1 MKIPINLASRP
12 FRRDRAML
20 VASVAVG
27 ILLVACLSALIT
39 LANAD
44 SAQLADVRKEVSQLR
59 AQITAATKQQAD
71 FEAVIRKP
79 ENAQVLE
86 LTVFL
91 NTLLS
96 RKGISWTRI
105 LADLEKTMP
114 ANVKVLNIQP
124 YVTGRNQLVLSLQVG
139 SEGPEPVI
147 AFYKALEGSDL
158 FGGVTQNIYQPPS
171 QAEPLYRY
179 RFTVNYAQKL

>member
-1 MKIPINLASRP
+1 MKIPINLASEP

-20 VASVAVG
+20 VASVSVG
-27 ILLVACLSALIT
+27 VLLVISLIALVT

-44 SAQLADVRKEVSQLR
+44 SVQLADVRKEVAQLR
-59 AQITAATKQQAD
+59 TQISGTAKQQAD
-71 FEAVIRKP
+71 FEAVVRKP

-86 LTVFL
+86 LSVLL

-124 YVTGRNQLVLSLQVG
+124 YVTGRNQVVLSLQVG

-147 AFYKALEGSDL
+147 SFYKALESSDL

>member
-1 MKIPINLASRP
+1 MKIPINLASQP

-20 VASVAVG
+20 VASAAVAV
-27 ILLVACLSALIT
+27 LLVASLSILIT

-44 SAQLADVRKEVSQLR
+44 NVQLADVRKDVAQLR
-59 AQITAATKQQAD
+59 KQIAATSKQQAE

-86 LTVFL
+86 LSVFL

-105 LADLEKTMP
+105 LGDLEKTMP
-114 ANVKVLNIQP
+114 PNVKVLNIQP
-124 YVTGRNQLVLSLQVG
+124 YVSGRNQMTLSLQVG

-147 AFYKALEGSDL
+147 QFYKALEGSDL
-158 FGGVTQNIYQPPS
+158 FGSVTQNVYQPPS

-179 RFTVNYAQKL
+179 RFTVSYAQKL